1 METVQILIDRC
12 MDKQLLVNPSSGTL
26 VSNKK
31 EQTTD
36 SCHSL
41 DKSQDNYAE

>member
-1 METVQILIDRC
+1 METAQTPIDRC
-12 MDKQLLVNPSSGTL
+12 VDKQLLVNPSSGTL

-41 DKSQDNYAE
+41 DRSQDNYAE